1 MAVIQGKNLI
11 IKIGGKV
18 IAGAKSCSI
27 DVKGEQIEIASPSQ
41 GLWSEFIAGRKS
53 WSASCSHLI
62 PANSSAIKSRVA
74 MVNTLVTITVV
85 SGQSGDT
92 LTGNAFVEEWN
103 VTGTVGSLAQG
114 SFKFKGTGALS

>member
-1 MAVIQGKNLI
+1 
-11 IKIGGKV
+11 
-18 IAGAKSCSI
+18 
-27 DVKGEQIEIASPSQ
+27 
-41 GLWSEFIAGRKS
+41 
-53 WSASCSHLI
+53 
-62 PANSSAIKSRVA
+62 